1 MNSLFVSGVTFSQ
14 PFQYSNP
21 GLGIADDLLNFLVLL
36 VVGFLI
42 ALILDLFR
50 SLRRA
55 SKHYSGKKH
64 FTALVHTEDALFLAI
79 SFCILVLA
87 LNVADFGRIRFYMI
101 LGAVVGG
108 VLYFLAISPWLVRV
122 FTWIFQGLLGLVWI
136 PVKFGKRVFLYFQKR
151 GKIFLEKEKNN
162 EKILDQTEK

>member
-1 MNSLFVSGVTFSQ
+1 MNYLFASGVTFSQ

-79 SFCILVLA
+79 SFCILILA
-87 LNVADFGRIRFYMI
+87 LNVADFGRIRLYMV
-101 LGAVVGG
+101 LGAAVGCA
-108 VLYFLAISPWLVRV
+108 LYFLAVSPWLVKV
-122 FTWIFQGLLGLVWI
+122 FTWIFQGILAFIWI
-136 PVKFGKRVFLYFQKR
+136 PIKFGKQVLLYFQKR
-151 GKIFLEKEKNN
+151 GTIFRKKEKID